1 VVSFRP
7 TPAQAAGRGAY
18 LGGVVGLA
26 GAPLLLAVGTA
37 LRAGLVR
44 DPADRPA
51 WLAAGSIPLAVPV
64 LVALLVLFGLAAGAL
79 TAVVFGRSGGADID
93 DLGIRP
99 VPAMAAVP
107 LVAGGFASWQRVRDL
122 RCQRRGG
129 RTRVVVYL
137 DSGQTAWL
145 RAPYHGR
152 WLAADPEFERKLF
165 MLRNLWEIHRSFA
178 RDDDAA
184 A

>member
-1 VVSFRP
+1 MVSFRP

-26 GAPLLLAVGTA
+26 GAPLLLAAVTA
-37 LRAGLVR
+37 VQAGLVT
-44 DPADRPA
+44 DPAWPG
-51 WLAAGSIPLAVPV
+51 AGSTPLAVPV
-64 LVALLVLFGLAAGAL
+64 LVALLVLFGSAVGAL

-107 LVAGGFASWQRVRDL
+107 LLAGGFASWQRVRDL